1 LLFYSP
7 LPAYTPHTEEHVQNL
22 KENDALPRK
31 SKRYRKI
38 SLRLSDLPHLVTTLV
53 IGIMIGCWA
62 TTAYWNR
69 QRALEREDHDRTTRQ
84 QHEELERK
92 RSLIAWGELQASSV
106 CTSYQTKEYTATLY
120 NVPFGVDPIEEC
132 YNRTIE
138 INGLQEDPVLC
149 EDRVSAPAYLFHLT
163 DRTRR
168 LAF

>member
-7 LPAYTPHTEEHVQNL
+7 LTAYTAHIEQHVPNL
-22 KENDALPRK
+22 KENDGLPRK
-31 SKRYRKI
+31 SKHEIKI
-38 SLRLSDLPHLVTTLV
+38 SLRLSDLTHFVTTLV

-69 QRALEREDHDRTTRQ
+69 QKALEREDHDRNTRQ

-92 RSLIAWGELQASSV
+92 RSLIAWGELQASSM

-138 INGLQEDPVLC
+138 INGLQEEPILC
-149 EDRVSAPAYLFHLT
+149 EDRVSTPTYLFHST
-163 DRTRR
+163 NRTRR
-168 LAF
+168 FVF